1 MGLKLDVRSYTPE
14 SKEPNA
20 AVKYIWLIFGRLS
33 GMLVVLRSPVGQFP
47 CLVKNIDEISDRS

>member
-14 SKEPNA
+14 SKEPSA

-33 GMLVVLRSPVGQFP
+33 GMLVVLRSPVGKFASMLKLKMQQA
-47 CLVKNIDEISDRS
+47 